1 MDSGAERIHNKIRS
15 FKRKYYLDMF
25 LRGSILSLAILTV
38 YFLIAAI
45 LEYNLWLGGWARFVT
60 FLTFFVVAG
69 YCMVRFLR
77 EPLGWWLANKG
88 LSEEESARLIG
99 NYIPSVRDRLLN
111 YVQLESLQTNSLAS
125 ASLLQ
130 KTREFEPLSFE
141 SVIDLRQNRK
151 YLKYLLIPVSV
162 VLLILFVNRSIITQS
177 AERIIF
183 FSREYSPEAPFRF
196 VLKNTSLKA
205 FYNEDFTITFSLQGS
220 SVPANAYLVTNDL
233 RLKLPRN
240 SDGDFAYTFEKLQR
254 PIEFQIEAAGFF
266 SQPYKVEIFNRPELG
281 QLKIG
286 LVYPRY
292 LNLRN
297 EQLINTGNLQ
307 IPEGTQVS
315 WKLTAPHTRNAWLNF
330 GADSAH
336 AKAQRIDSQTFGY
349 ERKMTSPDTY
359 EVVLENENSRNRER
373 IAYTIE
379 VIKDQYPGIAVNN
392 LRDSIL
398 YQRILLGGMVSDDY
412 GVSQLALFFNVKNQD
427 GKPIKNASVGIPV
440 EKNQTEQ
447 NFFFNWAVDSLNL
460 KPGDQLEYYLQVWDN
475 DGVNGRKATRSAT
488 YSFHIPTQEDLIT
501 NISKSQNQTQ
511 EKIDQS
517 VGKASKLQEQIEQAA
532 QKLKGKQSLDW
543 QDKKMLEDLLQQKK
557 DLDAML
563 KELKEQNKLLEQK
576 KETFTEQ
583 DQRIKEKAE
592 QIQKLMDELLD
603 EETKKLFDELQKLL
617 KENTDVNDI
626 QKILNKLNQNAD
638 NLEKELE
645 RALELF
651 KQAQFDFKM
660 DQMIRELDKEIAK
673 QEEILEKTEQLEQ
686 KQQQK
691 TPGLNKK
698 EREEQTKQQSQELA
712 KEQEQL
718 MEDVRQNS
726 DQLKELKELSEDLHN
741 SPELP
746 SEEDQESIMEQQ
758 QESKETLENN
768 DPSDS
773 KESQQKAIQQMKQM
787 KQQMQSS
794 QSSMSMEIDMENLES
809 LRHIVHGLVKLSFDQ
824 ENLMKA
830 FGELTQ
836 NDPKFNTIAQNQ
848 FKLKDDVKVI
858 EDSLLALGKRDPF
871 LGPVVTREVGE
882 LKSHLDKVIEANK
895 ERRKPQAFTEMQA
908 TMTSIN
914 NLALMLD
921 DHFEMMM
928 EMMANAKS
936 SMGKSK
942 KNQKGQKPNL
952 SQLQQQLNQRIE
964 QLKNSGKSGRELSE
978 ELAELAAEQE
988 RIRKAL
994 QQMQEQMQGDSP
1006 TPGNQIPG
1014 KMEQTE
1020 MDLVNKQLT
1029 DQLIKRQQEILTRL
1043 LDAEKSM
1050 REQDLDD
1057 ERKGETA
1064 KEYDKE
1070 IPRAFEEYLRLKE
1083 KEVELL
1089 KTVPP
1094 KLYPYYKKEVSDY
1107 FKRMGN

>member
-45 LEYNLWLGGWARFVT
+45 LEYNLWLGGWARFIT
-60 FLTFFVVAG
+60 FLTFFAVAG
-69 YCMVRFLR
+69 YCLIRFLR

-88 LSEEESARLIG
+88 LTEEESARLIG
-99 NYIPSVRDRLLN
+99 RYIPAVRDRLLN
-111 YVQLESLQTNSLAS
+111 FVQLESLQTNSLAS

-130 KTREFEPLSFE
+130 KTREFEPLSFD
-141 SVIDLRQNRK
+141 SVIDLRQNRR

-162 VLLILFVNRSIITQS
+162 VLLILFVNKSIITQS

-196 VLKNTSLKA
+196 VLKNNSLAA
-205 FYNEDFTITFSLQGS
+205 FYNEDFTVTFSLQGS
-220 SVPANAYLVTNDL
+220 SVPANAYLVANDL

-240 SDGDFAYTFEKLQR
+240 EQGEFSYTFEKLQR
-254 PIEFQIEAAGFF
+254 PIEFQIEAAGFY
-266 SQPYKVEIFNRPELG
+266 SEAYRVEMYNRPELG

-297 EQLINTGNLQ
+297 DQLVNTGNLQ
-307 IPEGTQVS
+307 IPEGTDVS
-315 WKLTAPHTRNAWLNF
+315 WRMTAPHTQRAWLNF
-330 GADSAH
+330 GADSTDH
-336 AKAQRIDSQTFGY
+336 ETEKIDNQTFSY
-349 ERKMTSPDTY
+349 QRKVSAPDTY
-359 EVVLENENSRNRER
+359 EVVLENENSRNKER
-373 IAYTIE
+373 IQYTIE

-412 GVSQLALFFNVKNQD
+412 GVSQLALYFSVRNQD
-427 GKPIKNASVGIPV
+427 NKPVRNSSIQIPV
-440 EKNQTEQ
+440 ERNQTEQ
-447 NFFFNWAVDSLNL
+447 NFFFNWAVDSLDL

-488 YSFHIPTQEDLIT
+488 YSFHVPTEESLLT

-517 VGKASKLQEQIEQAA
+517 VGKASKLQEQIEHAA

-563 KELKEQNKLLEQK
+563 KDLKEQNRLLEQK
-576 KETFTEQ
+576 KENFTEQ

-603 EETKKLFDELQKLL
+603 EETKKLFEELQKLL
-617 KENTDVNDI
+617 KENTDVDDI
-626 QKILNKLNQNAD
+626 QKILNKLNQNSD

-645 RALELF
+645 RVLELF
-651 KQAQFDFKM
+651 KQAQFDFKL
-660 DQMIRELDKEIAK
+660 DQMIQELDKEIKK
-673 QEEILEKTEQLEQ
+673 QEDILEKTEQLE
-686 KQQQK
+686 KQQQQK
-691 TPGLNKK
+691 NSGNSKK
-698 EREEQTKQQSQELA
+698 EREEQTKQQSQDLA
-712 KEQEQL
+712 KEQEKL
-718 MEDVRQNS
+718 MEDVRKNS
-726 DQLKELKELSEDLHN
+726 DQLNELKELSEELHN

-746 SEEDQESIMEQQ
+746 SEEEQQSIMEE
-758 QESKETLENN
+758 QEQSKEMLEQNE
-768 DPSDS
+768 PSDS

-787 KQQMQSS
+787 KQQMENS
-794 QSSMSMEIDMENLES
+794 QSGMSMEIDMQNLES

-824 ENLMKA
+824 EGLMKS

-858 EDSLLALGKRDPF
+858 EDSLLSLGKRDPF

-882 LKSHLDKVIEANK
+882 LKNHLEKVIEANK

-928 EMMANAKS
+928 EMMAKAKS

-942 KNQKGQKPNL
+942 NKQKGQKPNL
-952 SQLQQQLNQRIE
+952 SQLQEQLNQRIE
-964 QLKNSGKSGRELSE
+964 RLKNSGKSGKELSE

-994 QQMQEQMQGDSP
+994 QQMQDQMKGDSP
-1006 TPGNQIPG
+1006 APGNQIPG

-1050 REQDLDD
+1050 REQDLDE